1 MELQGQGV
9 TKEGQPA
16 PHPHPAAVGTAAR
29 TSFPA
34 MPCVCRA
41 TLQTNTYI
49 LALCFQSFDP
59 SNLFVLVF
67 VGLIVKVYDNSLL
80 VNPIWLSLDIPVEHQ
95 I

>member
-1 MELQGQGV
+1 MTEGDQGQTASSPSTSCCSG
-9 TKEGQPA
+9 
-16 PHPHPAAVGTAAR
+16 HSCTAAS
-29 TSFPA
+29 TSLPA